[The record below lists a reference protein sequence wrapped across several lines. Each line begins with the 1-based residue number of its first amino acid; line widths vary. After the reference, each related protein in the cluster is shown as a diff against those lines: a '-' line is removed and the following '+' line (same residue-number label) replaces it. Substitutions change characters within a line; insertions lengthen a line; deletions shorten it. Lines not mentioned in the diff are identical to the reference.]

1 MNAVGE
7 SGGWLRRHSGRQ
19 KASPGRKKQT
29 QLQEGQESQKIK
41 VPNMSQDWSRKLL
54 VMFLDQS
61 ENYTASPEA

>member
-41 VPNMSQDWSRKLL
+41 VPNICLEDDLL
-54 VMFLDQS
+54 NKDFD
-61 ENYTASPEA
+61 EGDGET